1 MPSGRSNS
9 SRVAVVGASSLR
21 GKELVQVLEDRH
33 FPSSDIVL
41 LDTSVPPGTLTEAAG
56 EPTFIRA
63 LDEESFE
70 GARFAFFAGTA
81 EDAERNWSVA
91 QGSGAI
97 AIDLTGALAA
107 TGHPAGAAPLIPSL
121 GGLLPPK
128 TSAATD
134 ASKPRTYSSPSAP
147 AIIACTL
154 ATGFK
159 AFEPVRL
166 SVLFLQPVSE
176 REQAGVEEL
185 ESQTAALLSFRE
197 IAKPVFDA
205 QVAFNLLASYGPSA
219 KPSLA
224 ETRRGIARDAAAY
237 LGGRIPMPAIQLVQ
251 APVFYGYA
259 FAAYAEGAAP
269 VDTEQLQA
277 AFANLGVRV
286 AQAED
291 EAPSNATVAGESE
304 IHLARIEADPNVPN
318 GVWIWGAVDGLRL
331 EATNAVRIAEET
343 IAKSAGN

>member
-1 MPSGRSNS
+1 
-9 SRVAVVGASSLR
+9 VR

-33 FPSSDIVL
+33 FPSSEIVL
-41 LDTSVPPGTLTEAAG
+41 LDTRVPPGTLTEAAG

-70 GARFAFFAGTA
+70 GAGFAFFAGTA

-91 QGSGAI
+91 RRSGAI

-107 TGHPAGAAPLIPSL
+107 TGHPAAATPLIPSL
-121 GGLLPPK
+121 GEHLPPP
-128 TSAATD
+128 SSPAAPD
-134 ASKPRTYSSPSAP
+134 PPKPKVYSSPAAP

-154 ATGFK
+154 AAAFK
-159 AFEPVRL
+159 SFQPNRV

-185 ESQTAALLSFRE
+185 ESQTAALLSFRD

-205 QVAFNLLASYGPSA
+205 QVAFNLLAGYGPSA

-224 ETRRGIARDAAAY
+224 EARGFIARDVAAF
-237 LGGRIPMPAIQLVQ
+237 LDGRIQVPAIQLVQ

-259 FAAYAEGAAP
+259 FAAYAEGRAP
-269 VDTEQLQA
+269 VDAEQLHA
-277 AFANLGVRV
+277 SFANLGVRI
-286 AQAED
+286 AQPGD
-291 EAPSNATVAGESE
+291 EAPSNASVAGEGD
-304 IHLARIEADPNVPN
+304 IHLARVEVDPNIAN
-318 GVWIWGAVDGLRL
+318 GVWIWGAADGLRL
-331 EATNAVRIAEET
+331 AATNAVRIAEGL

>member
-91 QGSGAI
+91 QRSGAT

-107 TGHPAGAAPLIPSL
+107 AGHPAGPTPLIPSL
-121 GGLLPPK
+121 GGLLPPEM
-128 TSAATD
+128 SSSTD

-154 ATGFK
+154 AAACK
-159 AFEPVRL
+159 AFDTIRV
-166 SVLFLQPVSE
+166 SVLILQPVSE

-205 QVAFNLLASYGPSA
+205 QVAFNFLAAYGPSA

-224 ETRRGIARDAAAY
+224 ETRRTIAREVAAY
-237 LGGRIPMPAIQLVQ
+237 LGSRIPLPAIQLVQ

-259 FAAYAEGAAP
+259 FAGYAESEASTDA
-269 VDTEQLQA
+269 EQLQA
-277 AFANLGVRV
+277 AFANLGVKV
-286 AQAED
+286 AQADD
-291 EAPSNATVAGESE
+291 EAPSNASVAGESG
-304 IHLARIEADPNVPN
+304 IHLARIEADPNVVN
-318 GVWIWGAVDGLRL
+318 GVWIWGAADGLRL
-331 EATNAVRIAEET
+331 AATNAVRIAEEM

>member
-1 MPSGRSNS
+1 MPWGRSNS
-9 SRVAVVGASSLR
+9 SRVAVVGASTLR

-70 GARFAFFAGTA
+70 GARLAFFAGAA

-91 QGSGAI
+91 QRSGAM

-107 TGHPAGAAPLIPSL
+107 AGHPAGAAPFIPSL
-121 GGLLPPK
+121 GHLLGPK
-128 TSAATD
+128 MSSAAD
-134 ASKPRTYSSPSAP
+134 APKPQTYSSPSAP

-154 ATGFK
+154 AAAFK
-159 AFEPVRL
+159 TFESNRL

-197 IAKPVFDA
+197 IATPVYDA
-205 QVAFNLLASYGPSA
+205 QVAFNLLAGYGPSVR
-219 KPSLA
+219 PSLA
-224 ETRRGIARDAAAY
+224 DTRRGIAREVAAT
-237 LGGRIPMPAIQLVQ
+237 LGTRVPVPAIQLVQ

-259 FAAYAEGAAP
+259 FAAYAEGTAP
-269 VDTEQLQA
+269 ADTEQLQA
-277 AFANLGVRV
+277 ALENLGVKV
-286 AQAED
+286 ARMEEQ
-291 EAPSNATVAGESE
+291 APSNASVAGEGE
-304 IHLARIEADPNVPN
+304 IHLARIEADPNAAN
-318 GVWIWGAVDGLRL
+318 GVWVWGAVDGLRL
-331 EATNAVRIAEET
+331 AVTNAVRIAEDT

>member
-41 LDTSVPPGTLTEAAG
+41 LDTRVPPGTLTEAAG

-91 QGSGAI
+91 QRSGAV
-97 AIDLTGALAA
+97 AIDLTGRLAA
-107 TGHPAGAAPLIPSL
+107 AGHPAGPTPFIPSL

-128 TSAATD
+128 MPSSTD
-134 ASKPRTYSSPSAP
+134 VSTPQTYSSPSAP

-154 ATGFK
+154 AA
-159 AFEPVRL
+159 AFQAFRSIRV

-205 QVAFNLLASYGPSA
+205 QVAFNLLAGYGPST

-224 ETRRGIARDAAAY
+224 ETRGTIAREVAAC
-237 LGGRIPMPAIQLVQ
+237 LGARVPLPAIQLVQ

-259 FAAYAEGAAP
+259 FAAYADGEAP
-269 VDTEQLQA
+269 ADELQA
-277 AFANLGVRV
+277 AFANLGVKV
-286 AQAED
+286 AQTDE
-291 EAPSNATVAGESE
+291 EAPSNASVAGESE
-304 IHLARIEADPNVPN
+304 IHLARIQADPNVAN
-318 GVWIWGAVDGLRL
+318 GLWIWGAADGLRL
-331 EATNAVRIAEET
+331 AATNAVRIAEEL
-343 IAKSAGN
+343 IAKSAGH